1 MIKRLL
7 NSLKDLLHARDFHRA
22 IWTLALPMALSAILS
37 SSLQI
42 VDTLMIARLGDNS
55 VAAVGM
61 ANRLTYILSFFTSG
75 PASGAAI
82 FTAQYWGKGEMEGVR
97 RTYSLSLLL
106 AVPIAAV
113 FCAIACC
120 SPQVVMRVFSKE
132 QAVIEEGCQYLQLI
146 AVGYLFQAVTAV
158 LSAMLKSCERPR
170 LPLIASA
177 AGILLNVVLNYLLI
191 FGKLGMPKMGVRGAA
206 LATLISAAVEM
217 LLLAVLAARRQAPV
231 SLSGRSF
238 LRPGASFTRQYLKTT
253 VPVLCNDVGWALGV
267 VVTTWVY
274 STMGT
279 ASAAA
284 ASVYETIKAFVI
296 VCCIAIGSAGGVLV
310 GKELGAGHVEAA
322 EKSASR
328 MLTLGIVA
336 AVALCPVL
344 LMLIDP
350 LMRLYADMSREA
362 IDSLRVMLQVLSLLF
377 WVKMCNYNLIN
388 GVLRAGGDTRAAAA
402 IDVGCMWAVAVPLV
416 FVSGY
421 LLGWPLI
428 YVFPLTFIED
438 ASVAV
443 LGYRRYRRG
452 IWKQRLV

>member
-1 MIKRLL
+1 MRRFL
-7 NSLKDLLHARDFHRA
+7 NCLKDLLHARDFHRA

-42 VDTLMIARLGDNS
+42 VDTLMIARLGDDS

-61 ANRLTYILSFFTSG
+61 ANRLTYILSFFTG
-75 PASGAAI
+75 GLASGASI
-82 FTAQYWGKGEMEGVR
+82 FTAQYWGKGDMAGVR
-97 RTYSLSLLL
+97 RTFSLTALLL
-106 AVPIAAV
+106 VPIAACFFV
-113 FCAIACC
+113 IAAFF
-120 SPQVVMRVFSKE
+120 PQWVMRIFSRE
-132 QAVIEEGCQYLQLI
+132 QIVIDEGCQYLRLI
-146 AVGYLFQAVTAV
+146 AGAYLFQAVTAV

-177 AGILLNVVLNYLLI
+177 TGILMNVLLNYLLI
-191 FGKLGMPKMGVRGAA
+191 FGKCGLPRMGVRGAA
-206 LATLISAAVEM
+206 LATLISAAAEA
-217 LLLAVLAARRQAPV
+217 LLMAVLASLRQAPV
-231 SLSGRSF
+231 SLSPRCF
-238 LRPGASFTRQYLKTT
+238 TRPDAAFTRQYLKTT
-253 VPVLCNDVGWALGV
+253 FPVLCNDVGWALGV

-279 ASAAA
+279 AAAAA

-322 EKSASR
+322 QKSASR

-344 LMLIDP
+344 LALIDP
-350 LMRLYADMSREA
+350 LMLLYADMSVEA
-362 IDSLRVMLQVLSLLF
+362 ISSLRVMLQVLSVLF
-377 WVKMCNYNLIN
+377 FIKMCNYNLIN

-421 LLGWPLI
+421 LLKWPLI

-438 ASVAV
+438 ASVAL

-452 IWKQRLV
+452 IWKQQLV